1 MGCLLARK
9 IKKLVWYVT
18 TGSTYTPQPPARAVS
33 PSLAERWRL
42 GCVPPSLEERR
53 GARPWE
59 VAPLNAGLF
68 PSFLGK
74 RDLSYPTRVGRQSE
88 FPASRAPARQP
99 ILTEIP
105 KKCKKKKIP
114 DLLWY
119 RLFVQFVPSRGHWDP
134 RKMALGGGASRLSL
148 TSGKARRRLG
158 LKAPLSLISGR
169 P

>member
-105 KKCKKKKIP
+105 KKCKKKKSQISCGT
-114 DLLWY
+114 DCLSNLY
-119 RLFVQFVPSRGHWDP
+119 RPGATGTHARWHLEEAP
-134 RKMALGGGASRLSL
+134 LASRLR
-148 TSGKARRRLG
+148 AARLG
-158 LKAPLSLISGR
+158 GDSA
-169 P
+169 